1 MNHNTYIP
9 LTGLAYR
16 AGRLIMGTDA
26 VVTAIQENKVKLILL
41 AADISAHTRSTIL
54 SAAESSGCLVT
65 DMPCGKNELGG
76 ALGRAAVSVAA
87 LTDIGFASAIVERMA
102 TENPERYGET
112 SMILK
117 RKFQRMKERRAVQA
131 QKHKVPENDK
141 TDRQKSPQNDKSGK
155 QKFPKSDKADKQ
167 RKFPPG
173 DKSGKHKSAEKQK
186 SAQGDKPR
194 KQKFPQNDKDHKQK
208 FPEHDKDHK
217 QKFPQGDK
225 SGKRKF
231 PEGDKTYG
239 RKTAT
244 TGPPRNHHNGKT
256 TEHSG
261 KFNHNRKSNEHSGKF
276 NKHNGKTTDRT
287 KRDYP
292 RREDHMHTRK
302 ENQPRRKDN
311 TQSRRKDNRQH
322 HRENHDRRDKR

>member
-16 AGRLIMGTDA
+16 AGRLIVGTDA
-26 VVTAIQENKVKLILL
+26 VVSAIQENKVKLILL

-102 TENPERYGET
+102 TENPERYGEI

-208 FPEHDKDHK
+208 FP
-217 QKFPQGDK
+217 QGDK

-244 TGPPRNHHNGKT
+244 TGPPRNHHKGKSTDHSGKT

-276 NKHNGKTTDRT
+276 NKHSGKTTDRT
-287 KRDYP
+287 KRDHP
-292 RREDHMHTRK
+292 RREDHNTQARRENHMHTRR

-311 TQSRRKDNRQH
+311 TQSL
-322 HRENHDRRDKR
+322 RENHNRRDKR